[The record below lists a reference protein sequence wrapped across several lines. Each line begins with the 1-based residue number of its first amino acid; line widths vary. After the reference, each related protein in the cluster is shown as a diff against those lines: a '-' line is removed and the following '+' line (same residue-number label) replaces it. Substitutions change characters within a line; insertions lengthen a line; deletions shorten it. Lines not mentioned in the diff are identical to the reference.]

1 MSKVKENIQRLFEKY
16 RVIIWYDGD
25 QHFIDQFAELDLD
38 GVITQTIQNN
48 EFAVKYNIL
57 IQHPEAKFLVY
68 ASYTRPS
75 DDENWLLDI
84 ELANHVFS
92 TDQEAMILQD
102 LELPY
107 HFRGWVQN
115 HIEFFNSK
123 ERTQRFRNAIELRD
137 SEPYLTS
144 MLLQQVIGSGGNTLD
159 DHLKAYSAAFIN
171 DRHEGIDKELA
182 RYGLKTELWDQVQ
195 YVYGYNAKEP
205 SIYDFL
211 LEIFQK
217 NFAPTAGKAL
227 VNRSTDVLLSS
238 WKDARSFEKTFQ
250 DIAKRIE
257 KDLLIEGVLGTLT
270 LDQLI
275 NEDIFDLIDR
285 SIIADLSQQII
296 NETLN
301 LEKVDTFIKIR
312 ESKYWFFKYK
322 PFYESLRYASWLIED
337 VSKSKNKNIQIES
350 YQDGILNYTEQWY
363 LIDKYYRLFLQYYR
377 ETNQNNVLNTLYQK
391 VNKVY
396 SNTWLL
402 ELSDR
407 WQEVMDKSSK
417 WYYGG
422 QKQSEFFKRD
432 VKPYIDKNYTVFVVI
447 SDALRYE
454 CGEAVHELFKSEA
467 RFTSRL
473 SYQVTNLP
481 SYTQLGMASLLPHTS
496 LSFGKS
502 VEILV
507 DGKSTMG
514 TDPRKNILE
523 EYAGIRATAILAKDL
538 MNIAS
543 RSEEARELTKNHDLV
558 YVYHDSIDS
567 TGDVLKTEE
576 TVIEAAK
583 NTIEYLV
590 NVVKKIT
597 NMNIY
602 HVVITSDH
610 GFIYQDEEL
619 HESDFS
625 DAQVEG
631 DIVKFNRRFVIG
643 SGLTANNTVVKFKA
657 KELGIDSDRDV
668 LIPKGINRLRVQ
680 GAGSRFVHGGA
691 TLQEVITPVLFI
703 AKKKSDTT
711 TKVDID
717 ILNKTNNRITTNI
730 HQVKFYQQ
738 QPTGDSVIE
747 RSIKAS
753 FVIVNGDDFNDR
765 QVISDVFSYTFDSA
779 SKRSEEREVQKKF
792 TLSTNIKK
800 SQNVYLLIEE
810 KVEGSN
816 KWNIILKYPY
826 TLNLAM
832 ENDFDD
838 F

>member
-1 MSKVKENIQRLFEKY
+1 MSKVTENIQRLFEKY
-16 RVIIWYDGD
+16 RVIIWYDGE
-25 QHFIDQFAELDLD
+25 QHFTAEFGEMNLE
-38 GVITQTIQNN
+38 GVVKQTIQNN
-48 EFAVKYNIL
+48 EFAIKYNIL
-57 IQHPEAKFLVY
+57 IQQPEAKFLVY
-68 ASYTRPS
+68 APYARPA

-107 HFRGWVQN
+107 HFRGWVQS
-115 HIEFFNSK
+115 HIEFFNGK
-123 ERTQRFRNAIELRD
+123 ERTQRFKNAIELRD
-137 SEPYLTS
+137 SESYLTS

-171 DRHEGIDKELA
+171 DKHEGIDKELA
-182 RYGLKTELWDQVQ
+182 RYGLKTELWEQVQ
-195 YVYGYNAKEP
+195 HTYAYNTKQP

-217 NFAPTAGKAL
+217 NFTPTAGKAL

-275 NEDIFDLIDR
+275 NEDIFELIDR

-301 LEKVDTFIKIR
+301 LEKVDGFIKTR

-322 PFYESLRYASWLIED
+322 PFYEALRYAAWLFDE
-337 VSKSKNKNIQIES
+337 VRKNSNLVMES
-350 YQDGILNYTEQWY
+350 YQDGLTTYTEQWY
-363 LIDKYYRLFLQYYR
+363 LVDQYYRMFLQFYR
-377 ETNQNNVLNTLYQK
+377 ETNQNNVLNSLYQK

-396 SNTWLL
+396 TNAWLL
-402 ELSDR
+402 DLSGS
-407 WQEVMDKSSK
+407 WQDVIERSGK
-417 WYYGG
+417 WYNGIH
-422 QKQSEFFKRD
+422 KQSDFFNRD
-432 VKPYIDKNYTVFVVI
+432 IKPYIQRNTTVFVVI

-454 CGEAVHELFKSEA
+454 CGAALHELFKSEA

-473 SYQVTNLP
+473 GYQVTNLP

-496 LSFGKS
+496 LSFGEGDE
-502 VEILV
+502 VLV
-507 DGKSTMG
+507 DGKSTKG
-514 TDPRKNILE
+514 AAPRKKILE
-523 EYAGIRATAILAKDL
+523 DNAGVKATTILAEDL
-538 MNIAS
+538 MRMAS
-543 RSEEARELTKNHDLV
+543 RGDEARELTKNHDLV
-558 YVYHDSIDS
+558 YVYHNRIDKV
-567 TGDVLKTEE
+567 GDDKTQEDK
-576 TVIEAAK
+576 VIEASKAE
-583 NTIEYLV
+583 IDFLV
-590 NVVKKIT
+590 DVVKKIT

-602 HVVITSDH
+602 HVVITADH
-610 GFIYQDEEL
+610 GFIYQNEVL
-619 HESDFS
+619 QESDFS
-625 DAQVEG
+625 DAQIEG
-631 DIVKFNRRFVIG
+631 DIVKYNRRFVLG
-643 SGLTANNTVVKFKA
+643 TGLTANNTVVAYKA
-657 KELGIDSDRDV
+657 KELGVNSDLDV

-691 TLQEVITPVLFI
+691 TLQEVVTPVVFI

-738 QPTGDSVIE
+738 QQVGDGVIE

-753 FVIVNGDDFNDR
+753 FAIVSGDDFNDR

-826 TLNLAM
+826 SLNLAM

>member
-16 RVIIWYDGD
+16 RIIIWYDGD
-25 QHFIDQFAELDLD
+25 VHFTAQFEELDLD
-38 GVITQTIQNN
+38 GVIKQTIQNN
-48 EFAVKYNIL
+48 EFAIKYNIL
-57 IQHPEAKFLVY
+57 IQQPEVKFLVY
-68 ASYTRPS
+68 APYARPA
-75 DDENWLLDI
+75 DEENWLLDI

-107 HFRGWVQN
+107 HFRGWVQS

-123 ERTQRFRNAIELRD
+123 ERTQRFKNAIELRD

-144 MLLQQVIGSGGNTLD
+144 MLLQQVIGSGGNSLD

-171 DRHEGIDKELA
+171 DRHDGIDKELV
-182 RYGLKTELWDQVQ
+182 RYGLKTDLWEQVQ
-195 YVYGYNAKEP
+195 HTYAYNSKEP

-217 NFAPTAGKAL
+217 SFTPTAGKAL

-257 KDLLIEGVLGTLT
+257 KDLVIEGVLGTLT

-275 NEDIFDLIDR
+275 NEDIFELIDR

-301 LEKVDTFIKIR
+301 LEKVDAFIKTR

-322 PFYESLRYASWLIED
+322 AFYESLRYAAWLIED
-337 VSKSKNKNIQIES
+337 VSKNKNIQIES

-402 ELSDR
+402 ELSDC
-407 WQEVMDKSSK
+407 WQDVMDKSGK
-417 WYYGG
+417 WYNGV
-422 QKQSEFFKRD
+422 QKQSDFFKRD
-432 VKPYIDKNYTVFVVI
+432 VQPYIDKSYKVFVII

-454 CGEAVHELFKSEA
+454 CGEAVHEVFKSET

-473 SYQVTNLP
+473 SHQVANLP

-496 LSFGKS
+496 LSFGEGDE
-502 VEILV
+502 VMV
-507 DGKSTMG
+507 DGKSTKG
-514 TDPRKNILE
+514 AAPRKRILE
-523 EYAGIRATAILAKDL
+523 DNAGVRATAILAEDL
-538 MNIAS
+538 MRMAS
-543 RSEEARELTKNHDLV
+543 RGEEARALTKDNDLV
-558 YVYHDSIDS
+558 YIYHNRIDKV
-567 TGDVLKTEE
+567 GDDKTQEDK
-576 TVIEAAK
+576 VIEASK
-583 NTIEYLV
+583 TEIDFLV
-590 NVVKKIT
+590 EVVKKIT

-610 GFIYQDEEL
+610 GFIYQNEVL
-619 HESDFS
+619 QESDFS
-625 DAQVEG
+625 DAQIEG
-631 DIVKFNRRFVIG
+631 DVIKYNRRFVLG
-643 SGLTANNTVVKFKA
+643 TGLTANNTVVKYKA
-657 KELGIDSDRDV
+657 KELGINSDVDV

-691 TLQEVITPVLFI
+691 TLQEVVTPVLFI

-738 QPTGDSVIE
+738 QPIGDGVIE
-747 RSIKAS
+747 RSVKAS
-753 FVIVNGDDFNDR
+753 FVIVNGDDLNDR

-826 TLNLAM
+826 SLNLAM

>member
-16 RVIIWYDGD
+16 RVIMWYDGD
-25 QHFIDQFAELDLD
+25 QHFADQFEELDL
-38 GVITQTIQNN
+38 GAVIKQTIQNN
-48 EFAVKYNIL
+48 EFAIKYKLL
-57 IQHPEAKFLVY
+57 IQHPEKKFLVY
-68 ASYTRPS
+68 APYARPA

-107 HFRGWVQN
+107 HFRSWVQS

-123 ERTQRFRNAIELRD
+123 ERTQRFKNTIELRD

-144 MLLQQVIGSGGNTLD
+144 ILLQQVIGSGGNTLD
-159 DHLKAYSAAFIN
+159 DHLKAYSSAFIN
-171 DRHEGIDKELA
+171 DRHEGINKDLA
-182 RYGLKTELWDQVQ
+182 RYGLKTELWEQVQ
-195 YVYGYNAKEP
+195 HTYGYNAKEP

-217 NFAPTAGKAL
+217 NFTPTAGKAL

-257 KDLLIEGVLGTLT
+257 KDLLIEGVLGMLT

-275 NEDIFDLIDR
+275 NEDIFELIDR

-301 LEKVDTFIKIR
+301 LEKVDTFIKTR

-322 PFYESLRYASWLIED
+322 PFYESLRYAAWLIED
-337 VSKSKNKNIQIES
+337 VGKNKAIQIES

-407 WQEVMDKSSK
+407 WQEVMDKSGK

-432 VKPYIDKNYTVFVVI
+432 VKPYIEKNYKVFVVI

-454 CGEAVHELFKSEA
+454 CGEAVHEIFKSET

-473 SYQVTNLP
+473 SHQITNLP

-496 LSFGKS
+496 LSFGEGDE
-502 VEILV
+502 VLV
-507 DGKSTMG
+507 DGKSTKG
-514 TDPRKNILE
+514 AAPRKKILE
-523 EYAGIRATAILAKDL
+523 DNAGVRATTILAEDL
-538 MNIAS
+538 MRMAS
-543 RSEEARELTKNHDLV
+543 RGEEARALTKDNDLV
-558 YVYHDSIDS
+558 YVYHNRIDKV
-567 TGDVLKTEE
+567 GDDKTQEDK
-576 TVIEAAK
+576 VIEASK
-583 NTIEYLV
+583 TEIDFLV
-590 NVVKKIT
+590 EVVKKIT

-610 GFIYQDEEL
+610 GFIYQNEVL
-619 HESDFS
+619 QESDFS

-631 DIVKFNRRFVIG
+631 EVTKYNRRFVLG
-643 SGLTANNTVVKFKA
+643 TRLTANNTVVKFVARK
-657 KELGIDSDRDV
+657 LGINSDVDV

-691 TLQEVITPVLFI
+691 TLQEVVTPVLFI

-738 QPTGDSVIE
+738 QPIGDGVIE

-753 FVIVNGDDFNDR
+753 FAIVNGDDLNDR
-765 QVISDVFSYTFDSA
+765 QVISDVFSYTFDAA

-826 TLNLAM
+826 SLNLAM

>member
-1 MSKVKENIQRLFEKY
+1 MSKVQENLQRLFEKY

-25 QHFIDQFAELDLD
+25 KHFTERIEELELN
-38 GVITQTIQNN
+38 GASKQIIRNN
-48 EFAVKYNIL
+48 EFAIKYNIL
-57 IQHPEAKFLVY
+57 VQHPEAKFLIY
-68 ASYTRPS
+68 APYSRPA

-123 ERTQRFRNAIELRD
+123 ERTQRFKNTIELRD

-144 MLLQQVIGSGGNTLD
+144 IMLQLVIGSGGNTLD

-171 DRHEGIDKELA
+171 NKQEAIDNDLV
-182 RYGLKTELWDQVQ
+182 RFGLKSEFWEQVRHT
-195 YVYGYNAKEP
+195 YGYNAKEP

-217 NFAPTAGKAL
+217 NFTPTASKAQ

-238 WKDARSFEKTFQ
+238 WKDTRSFEKTFQ
-250 DIAKRIE
+250 DIAERIE
-257 KDLLIEGVLGTLT
+257 KDLMIEGITSSLT
-270 LDQLI
+270 MDQLI
-275 NEDIFDLIDR
+275 NEDVFEHVDR
-285 SIIADLSQQII
+285 DIISELSQQII
-296 NETLN
+296 SETMN
-301 LEKVDTFIKIR
+301 LEKVDSLIKIR

-322 PFYESLRYASWLIED
+322 PFYESLRYAAWLIED
-337 VSKSKNKNIQIES
+337 VGRNKKIKIDS
-350 YQDGILNYTEQWY
+350 YQDGIKNYTEQWY

-391 VNKVY
+391 INKVY

-407 WQEVMDKSSK
+407 WQEVIDKTGR
-417 WYYGG
+417 WYDGG
-422 QKQSEFFKRD
+422 QKQSDFFKRD
-432 VKPYIDKNYTVFVVI
+432 VKPYIDKSYTVFVVI

-454 CGEAVHELFKSEA
+454 CGEAIHELFTSEV

-496 LSFGKS
+496 LSFGEGGD
-502 VEILV
+502 VLV
-507 DGKSTMG
+507 DGKSTKG
-514 TDPRKNILE
+514 EAPRKKILE
-523 EYAGIRATAILAKDL
+523 ENAGVRATTILAEDL
-538 MNIAS
+538 MRMAS
-543 RSEEARELTKNHDLV
+543 KSDEARALTKNHDLV
-558 YVYHDSIDS
+558 YVYHNRIDKL
-567 TGDVLKTEE
+567 GDDKTQEDK
-576 TVIEAAK
+576 VIEASK
-583 NTIEYLV
+583 TEIEFLV
-590 NVVKKIT
+590 EVVKKIT
-597 NMNIY
+597 NMHIY
-602 HVVITSDH
+602 HVLLTSDH
-610 GFIYQDEEL
+610 GFIYQNEVL
-619 HESDFS
+619 QESDFS

-631 DIVKFNRRFVIG
+631 DVAKYNRRFVLG
-643 SGLTANNTVVKFKA
+643 TDLTANNTVVKYKA
-657 KELGIDSDRDV
+657 KELGIKSEVDV
-668 LIPKGINRLRVQ
+668 FIPKGINRLRVQ

-691 TLQEVITPVLFI
+691 TLQEVVTPVLFI
-703 AKKKSDTT
+703 AKKKSDTVA
-711 TKVDID
+711 KVDID

-738 QPTGDSVIE
+738 QPVGDGVIE

-753 FVIVNGDDFNDR
+753 FAVVNGDDLGDR
-765 QVISDVFSYTFDSA
+765 QVISDVFNYTFDSA

-800 SQNVYLLIEE
+800 SQNVYLLVEE
-810 KVEGSN
+810 KVEASN
-816 KWNIILKYPY
+816 KWNVILKYPY